1 MFIFV
6 RKENWLECSFV
17 HLLSSYLTA
26 LNSRVFFLQITYISS
41 MDSMLSGELIGPG
54 WCPDKFCSKSADD
67 WGGKQNLLDAA

>member
-1 MFIFV
+1 MSQCYLILRYDLSVQKNKLIYMFIFV

-54 WCPDKFCSKSADD
+54 
-67 WGGKQNLLDAA
+67 